1 MKKLFFIFLMSIA
14 TNFAFAQS
22 SEGQTLYIIDG
33 VVSTKAA
40 VDELPSD
47 MIRNM
52 NVVKG
57 VDLGG
62 RSNIK
67 KKREISGRVVDTEG
81 KPMAGVIVMVPKTK
95 VGVVTDAKG
104 VVTDANGLY
113 KINLAAGEAFLT
125 FMYVDYP
132 TITVQVDK
140 ANMDDVVMDKNA
152 PQNLVTLN
160 DLKGN
165 VVSIIGEKRPESKPL
180 YLTKSANGYIKKV
193 DNLESISPDDIKTM
207 NVFKGEQGEQ
217 FKKYGNTSNGVILIE
232 LK

>member
-22 SEGQTLYIIDG
+22 GEGQTLYIIDG

-57 VDLGG
+57 VESVVIITTQNG
-62 RSNIK
+62 
-67 KKREISGRVVDTEG
+67 REISGRVVDTEG
-81 KPMAGVIVMVPKTK
+81 KPMAGVLVMVPKTK
-95 VGVVTDAKG
+95 AGVA
-104 VVTDANGLY
+104 TDANGYY
-113 KINLAAGEAFLT
+113 KINLAAGEAFLQY
-125 FMYVDYP
+125 MYVDYP

-152 PQNLVTLN
+152 PQNLVALK
-160 DLKGN
+160 DLKGD
-165 VVSIIGEKRPESKPL
+165 VVSVRGEKKPESNPL
-180 YLTKSANGYIKKV
+180 YLTKSADGVIKKV
-193 DNLESISPDDIKTM
+193 DNLESISPNDIKTM

-217 FKKYGNTSNGVILIE
+217 FKKYGDTSNGVILIE

>member
-22 SEGQTLYIIDG
+22 GEGQTLYIIDG

-57 VDLGG
+57 VESVVIITTQNG
-62 RSNIK
+62 
-67 KKREISGRVVDTEG
+67 REISGRVVDTEG

-95 VGVVTDAKG
+95 AG
-104 VVTDANGLY
+104 VVTDANGYY
-113 KINLAAGEAFLT
+113 KINLAAGEAFLQY
-125 FMYVDYP
+125 MYVDYP
-132 TITVQVDK
+132 TKTVSVDK
-140 ANMDDVVMDKNA
+140 ANMGDVIMDKNQA
-152 PQNLVTLN
+152 ENT
-160 DLKGN
+160 
-165 VVSIIGEKRPESKPL
+165 VVIRDASLIVENFTYQPSKSTVDAL
-180 YLTKSANGYIKKV
+180 CIIKKPNGEIYKG
-193 DNLESISPDDIKTM
+193 DINSISPNEMKTIH
-207 NVFKGEQGEQ
+207 VFKGEQGEQ
-217 FKKYGNTSNGVILIE
+217 FKKYGDTSNGVILIE

>member
-22 SEGQTLYIIDG
+22 GEGQTLYIIDG

-57 VDLGG
+57 VESVVIITTQNG
-62 RSNIK
+62 
-67 KKREISGRVVDTEG
+67 REISGRVVDTEG

-104 VVTDANGLY
+104 YY
-113 KINLAAGEAFLT
+113 KINLAAGEAFLQY
-125 FMYVDYP
+125 MYVDYP
-132 TITVQVDK
+132 TITVSVNK
-140 ANMDDVVMDKNA
+140 ANMDDVVMDKNQA
-152 PQNLVTLN
+152 ENIVVIR
-160 DLKGN
+160 DASLKVGN
-165 VVSIIGEKRPESKPL
+165 FTYQPSKSTVDAL
-180 YLTKSANGYIKKV
+180 CIIKKPNGEIYKG
-193 DNLESISPDDIKTM
+193 DINSISPNEMKTM
-207 NVFKGEQGEQ
+207 HVFKGEQGEQ
-217 FKKYGNTSNGVILIE
+217 FKKYGDTSNGVILIE

>member
-1 MKKLFFIFLMSIA
+1 MSIA

-22 SEGQTLYIIDG
+22 GEGQTLYIIDG

-57 VDLGG
+57 VESVVIITTQNG
-62 RSNIK
+62 
-67 KKREISGRVVDTEG
+67 REISGRVVDTEG
-81 KPMAGVIVMVPKTK
+81 KPMAGVLVMVPKTK
-95 VGVVTDAKG
+95 AGVA
-104 VVTDANGLY
+104 TDANGYY
-113 KINLAAGEAFLT
+113 KINLAAGEAFLQY
-125 FMYVDYP
+125 MYVDYP

-152 PQNLVTLN
+152 LPNTVVVK
-160 DLKGN
+160 DLKGD
-165 VVSIIGEKRPESKPL
+165 VVSVRGEKKPESNPL
-180 YLTKSANGYIKKV
+180 YLTKSANGVIKKV
-193 DNLESISPDDIKTM
+193 DNLESISPNNIKTM

-217 FKKYGNTSNGVILIE
+217 FKKYGDTSNGVVLIE

>member
-22 SEGQTLYIIDG
+22 GEGQTLYIIDG

-57 VDLGG
+57 VESVVIITTQNG
-62 RSNIK
+62 
-67 KKREISGRVVDTEG
+67 REISGRVVDTEG
-81 KPMAGVIVMVPKTK
+81 NPMAGVIVMVPKTK
-95 VGVVTDAKG
+95 AGVA
-104 VVTDANGLY
+104 TDANGYY
-113 KINLAAGEAFLT
+113 KINLAAGEAFLQY
-125 FMYVDYP
+125 MYVDYP
-132 TITVQVDK
+132 TITVPVDK
-140 ANMDDVVMDKNA
+140 ANMGDVVMDKNA
-152 PQNLVTLN
+152 PQNLVALK
-160 DLKGN
+160 DLKGD
-165 VVSIIGEKRPESKPL
+165 VVSIRGEKKSESNPL
-180 YLTKSANGYIKKV
+180 YLTKSANGVIKKV
-193 DNLESISPDDIKTM
+193 DNLESISPNNIKTM

-217 FKKYGNTSNGVILIE
+217 FKKYGDTSNGVILIE

>member
-22 SEGQTLYIIDG
+22 GEGQTLYIIDG

-57 VDLGG
+57 VESVVIITTQNG
-62 RSNIK
+62 
-67 KKREISGRVVDTEG
+67 REISGRVVDTEG
-81 KPMAGVIVMVPKTK
+81 KPMAGVLVMVPKTK
-95 VGVVTDAKG
+95 AGVA
-104 VVTDANGLY
+104 TDANGYY
-113 KINLAAGEAFLT
+113 KINLAAGEAFLQY
-125 FMYVDYP
+125 MYVDYP

-152 PQNLVTLN
+152 PQNLVALK

-165 VVSIIGEKRPESKPL
+165 VVSVRGEKKPESKPL

-193 DNLESISPDDIKTM
+193 DNLESISPNDIKTM
-207 NVFKGEQGEQ
+207 NVFKGEQREQ

>member
-22 SEGQTLYIIDG
+22 GEGQTLYIIDG

-57 VDLGG
+57 VESVVIITTQNG
-62 RSNIK
+62 
-67 KKREISGRVVDTEG
+67 REISGRVVDTEG
-81 KPMAGVIVMVPKTK
+81 KPMAGVLVMVPKTK
-95 VGVVTDAKG
+95 AGVA
-104 VVTDANGLY
+104 TDANGYY
-113 KINLAAGEAFLT
+113 KINLAAGEAFLQY
-125 FMYVDYP
+125 MYVDYP
-132 TITVQVDK
+132 TITLQVDK

-152 PQNLVTLN
+152 PQNLVALK
-160 DLKGN
+160 DLKGD
-165 VVSIIGEKRPESKPL
+165 VVSIRGEKKSESNPL
-180 YLTKSANGYIKKV
+180 YLTKSANGVIKKV
-193 DNLESISPDDIKTM
+193 DNLESISPNDIKTM

-217 FKKYGNTSNGVILIE
+217 FKKYGDTSNGVILIE